1 MDSITLVLVILIILL
16 ALVAVSWWLTRQKPS
31 TGGPT
36 AAQLAAPPVGAAPA
50 SSAPPAP
57 VSDNLVVIEGVGPKI
72 AAVLTAAGM
81 GTFAALADA
90 NVNGLEA
97 ILSEAKLPLAKPE
110 TWPAQAALARD
121 GKWDELKTMQDSL
134 KAGR

>member
-1 MDSITLVLVILIILL
+1 VDSITLVLAILIILL
-16 ALVAVSWWLTRQKPS
+16 ALVAVSWWLTRQKAS

-36 AAQLAAPPVGAAPA
+36 AAQLAAPPFGAAPA

-57 VSDNLVVIEGVGPKI
+57 ASDNLVVIEGIGPKI
-72 AAVLTAAGM
+72 AAVLTAAGI
-81 GTFAALADA
+81 GTFAGLASTDLTR
-90 NVNGLEA
+90 LEQV
-97 ILSEAKLPLAKPE
+97 LSDAKLPLAKPG

-134 KAGR
+134 KDGV